1 MINWYYYDA
10 QLRSY
15 LIQFCN
21 IFAGMRVKTGKGTCD
36 APEFITVPIAI
47 GSRDRVVAAIQSGNT
62 QNKPFSLPTM
72 AAQMTG
78 LARGQRKGIGV
89 VDRRTFLPEGG
100 VFPADLKVAERVMPI
115 PYIMS
120 LELSVYASNTQQ
132 LHQIM
137 EQIMTIFDPAIQ
149 IQKNDAAFDWT
160 KISVVENTGINN
172 EENYPPGGDRRSLIW
187 SFNFDMPI
195 YISAPMDIK
204 EEIVRQIII
213 RLGNLQG
220 FSVNEYDE
228 DGNLVPFTAEA
239 LYGTITVTGDD
250 DDGDEST

>member
-1 MINWYYYDA
+1 MINFYYYDS
-10 QLRSY
+10 QLRNY
-15 LIQFCN
+15 LLQFCN
-21 IFAGMRVKTGKGTCD
+21 IFAGMQVKTGKGTCEE
-36 APEFITVPIAI
+36 PEFITVPIAI

-72 AAQMTG
+72 AAHMTG
-78 LARGQRKGIGV
+78 LVRGPRKGIGV
-89 VDRRTFLPEGG
+89 VDRRTYLPEGG
-100 VFPADLKVAERVMPI
+100 VFPDDLKVAERSMPI

-120 LELSVYASNTQQ
+120 VELSVYASNTTQ
-132 LHQIM
+132 LHQILEM
-137 EQIMTIFDPAIQ
+137 LLLIFDPAIQ
-149 IQKNDAAFDWT
+149 IQKTDAAFDWT
-160 KISVVENTGINN
+160 KITTVEMVGINN

-204 EEIVRQIII
+204 EEIVRTIII

-228 DGNLVPFTAEA
+228 DGNLVPFTPEA
-239 LYGTITVTGDD
+239 LYSTTTV
-250 DDGDEST
+250 